1 VRVGR
6 NTGRVDDAS
15 ARYRRNLQDEVDTA
29 SLYAVMAEREENAR
43 LSALYRRH
51 EATERRHAEFW
62 AKRLEAS
69 GQPMRLLP
77 SRRARILAWLARHFG
92 PSLVLPSLAATEWNG
107 QADYDHQAEA
117 DGTGMRGDE
126 RSHARLLREL
136 STQGGLEGGAL
147 ARLEGR
153 HRTVGGNALRAA
165 VLGANDGLV
174 SNLSLVMGVAGA
186 SLSSRSILVTGIA
199 GLLAGSGSMA
209 MGEWISVRSAR
220 ELFERQIG
228 EEREELEE
236 VPDEERE
243 ELALIYQAKGLTSEQ
258 AAQLAERLIADR
270 GTALDTLAREEL
282 GIDPEEL
289 GGSPVQAAGASFLLF
304 CVGAVPP
311 VLPFAFLGGLT
322 AVAVSL
328 ALSGAV
334 LFGIG
339 AAITLLTGRSAL
351 HSGTRQL
358 VIGFAAAGVTYGIG
372 ALVGAAV

>member
-1 VRVGR
+1 M
-6 NTGRVDDAS
+6 DDAG
-15 ARYRRNLQDEVDTA
+15 RYRRNLQDEVDNA
-29 SLYAVMAEREENAR
+29 FLYAVMAEREENVQ
-43 LSALYRRH
+43 LSALYRRL
-51 EATERRHAEFW
+51 EATERRHADFW
-62 AKRLEAS
+62 AKRLQAAGEPA
-69 GQPMRLLP
+69 RLLP
-77 SRRARILAWLARHFG
+77 SRRARILAWLARRFG

-107 QADYDHQAEA
+107 QADYDDQAETG
-117 DGTGMRGDE
+117 GTGMRGEE

-136 STQGGLEGGAL
+136 SGQGGVEGGAL

-186 SLSSRSILVTGIA
+186 SLSSRSILLTGIA

-236 VPDEERE
+236 IPDEEQE
-243 ELALIYQAKGLTSEQ
+243 ELALIYQAKGLTSDQ
-258 AAQLAERLIADR
+258 AERLAERLVADR
-270 GTALDTLAREEL
+270 ESALDTLAREEL

-289 GGSPVQAAGASFLLF
+289 GGSPLQAAGASFLLF
-304 CVGAVPP
+304 CVGAIPP

-328 ALSGAV
+328 GLSGAV

-339 AAITLLTGRSAL
+339 AAITLLTGRSPL
-351 HSGTRQL
+351 FSGVRQL

-372 ALVGAAV
+372 ALIGTAL

>member
-1 VRVGR
+1 MPSRRGPETARPQLSRERPRVGR
-6 NTGRVDDAS
+6 NTDWVDDAS
-15 ARYRRNLQDEVDTA
+15 LRYRRNLQDEIDTA
-29 SLYAVMAEREENAR
+29 SLYAVMAEREENAQ
-43 LSALYRRH
+43 LSTLYRRL

-62 AKRLEAS
+62 AKRLEAP
-69 GQPMRLLP
+69 GQPARLL
-77 SRRARILAWLARHFG
+77 SSGRARILAWLARRFG
-92 PSLVLPSLAATEWNG
+92 PSLVLPSLAATEWKG
-107 QADYDHQAEA
+107 QADYDEQMET

-136 STQGGLEGGAL
+136 SGQGGLEGGAL

-186 SLSSRSILVTGIA
+186 SLSSLSILVTGIA

-220 ELFERQIG
+220 ELFERHIG
-228 EEREELEE
+228 EEREELEK

-258 AAQLAERLIADR
+258 AARLAERLIADR

-282 GIDPEEL
+282 GIDPR
-289 GGSPVQAAGASFLLF
+289 SSAARRCRRLAPRSCSSASEP
-304 CVGAVPP
+304 CRRYC
-311 VLPFAFLGGLT
+311 
-322 AVAVSL
+322 
-328 ALSGAV
+328 
-334 LFGIG
+334 
-339 AAITLLTGRSAL
+339 RSRF
-351 HSGTRQL
+351 SMG
-358 VIGFAAAGVTYGIG
+358 
-372 ALVGAAV
+372 